1 MCRAEQRDSISRIL
15 GRELR
20 ATKDEG
26 QSESSIL
33 RGLIRDLEADLAED
47 KKELQANDD
56 AISAKLMQAE
66 QNLQAMNC
74 DPYLAMRKNTEDFDW
89 MGLRELTARG
99 KKGNQLKKQ
108 APYFNELLFR
118 RTSTTSPAA
127 SSTTP
132 SST

>member
-1 MCRAEQRDSISRIL
+1 MQRDSITRIL

-33 RGLIRDLEADLAED
+33 RGLISDLEADLAED

-66 QNLQAMNC
+66 QNLQVIVA
-74 DPYLAMRKNTEDFDW
+74 LI
-89 MGLRELTARG
+89 
-99 KKGNQLKKQ
+99 
-108 APYFNELLFR
+108 
-118 RTSTTSPAA
+118 
-127 SSTTP
+127 
-132 SST
+132 

>member
-1 MCRAEQRDSISRIL
+1 MQRDSITRNL
-15 GRELR
+15 DRELQ

-66 QNLQAMNC
+66 QNLQVIVA
-74 DPYLAMRKNTEDFDW
+74 LI
-89 MGLRELTARG
+89 
-99 KKGNQLKKQ
+99 
-108 APYFNELLFR
+108 
-118 RTSTTSPAA
+118 
-127 SSTTP
+127 
-132 SST
+132 